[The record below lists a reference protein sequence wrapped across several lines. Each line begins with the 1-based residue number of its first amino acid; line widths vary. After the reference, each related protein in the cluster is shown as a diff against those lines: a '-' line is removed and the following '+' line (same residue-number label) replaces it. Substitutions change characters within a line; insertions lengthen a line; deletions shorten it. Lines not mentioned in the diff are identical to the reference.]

1 MFIYCGFKPAW
12 IMVKTLSTTNRWVCY
27 DNSHSDGGGTVN
39 VQKNPI
45 LDGAEL
51 EMSSGNS
58 QGSGTNQTFDFYGNG
73 FRVLRTGDVYNTS
86 GHAYM
91 FMAFA
96 QDSHKYAEGR

>member
-1 MFIYCGFKPAW
+1 MGI
-12 IMVKTLSTTNRWVCY
+12 Y

-73 FRVLRTGDVYNTS
+73 FRVLRTGDVYNTWNKLF
-86 GHAYM
+86 YM
-91 FMAFA
+91 FMAFV
-96 QDSHKYAEGR
+96 SRFT